1 MDQVKIDIVDTKVP
15 QSDIETLLNTVVEG
29 TPDLTRDLPGKQP
42 AAGPPHESSTIQT
55 TQMMDIHLRRS
66 QTAVRRTDGY
76 PPQRIPRSGTTF

>member
-15 QSDIETLLNTVVEG
+15 QSDIETLLNAVVEG
-29 TPDLTRDLPGKQP
+29 TPDLTRDLREP
-42 AAGPPHESSTIQT
+42 STIRT

-66 QTAVRRTDGY
+66 QTAVRQTDGY

>member
-15 QSDIETLLNTVVEG
+15 QSDIETLLNAVVEG

-42 AAGPPHESSTIQT
+42 DPPHEPSTIRT
-55 TQMMDIHLRRS
+55 TQMMEIHLRRS

-76 PPQRIPRSGTTF
+76 PPQRIPHSGTTF